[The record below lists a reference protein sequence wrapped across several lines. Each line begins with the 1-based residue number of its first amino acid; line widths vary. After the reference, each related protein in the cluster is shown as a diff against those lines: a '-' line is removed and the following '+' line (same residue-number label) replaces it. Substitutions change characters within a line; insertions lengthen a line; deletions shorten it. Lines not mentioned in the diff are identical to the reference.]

1 MLQKRNMTGLFNKN
15 QSLHHGANKIQNNL
29 EEQKKNQELL
39 KNAIVDESILRQ
51 VDKTFILCI
60 DPETRLP
67 FMINMGLK
75 TADTIDLDNRTSAQK
90 QSDKLQM
97 RNDSDVLSEFDHD
110 ANSEVSEEYSAI
122 LDAKNYPFYYKIK
135 RNLYIIEQLLN
146 DENNLQFLG
155 AKEADDFVANKQG
168 SSKKKQQSNF
178 AFSPI
183 MKWSFKNNPNA
194 EAFRR

>member
-1 MLQKRNMTGLFNKN
+1 LK
-15 QSLHHGANKIQNNL
+15 HGANKIQNNL
-29 EEQKKNQELL
+29 EEQKKNNELL
-39 KNAIVDESILRQ
+39 KNAIVDESILKQ
-51 VDKTFILCI
+51 VDKTFLLCI

-75 TADTIDLDNRTSAQK
+75 TADTIDLDNRPSAQK
-90 QSDKLQM
+90 QNDKFQV
-97 RNDSDVLSEFDHD
+97 RNNSDVFNEL
-110 ANSEVSEEYSAI
+110 EEQASHHEQYSAV
-122 LDAKNYPFYYKIK
+122 LDPRNYPFYYKIK

-155 AKEADDFVANKQG
+155 AKEADDFAAKQQG
-168 SSKKKQQSNF
+168 STKKKEASNF